1 MRGPHEDLESYLEAI
16 DQLRGTIKF
25 FSNTKMFKSAT
36 GVISHAH
43 NLLSK
48 ALSKLEDEFR
58 QILQN
63 YRFVFGIYIYT
74 DLLVPCWSK
83 IRLLVQGLCL
93 NTFFFLSKFFS
104 KPMEP
109 DRLFE
114 CLPSN
119 LRPSTEG
126 EGGGGKNHDPHQKS
140 LENAIFTVPTVIP
153 PRVLPLLHDL
163 AQQMVQAGHQQ
174 QLFKTY
180 RSNFCFIFTF
190 YSYIFFI
197 YHEMIHTSL
206 MGFS

>member
-63 YRFVFGIYIYT
+63 YRFVLNLIE
-74 DLLVPCWSK
+74 
-83 IRLLVQGLCL
+83 GLCPTL
-93 NTFFFLSKFFS
+93 DLTFFFFFSIKICS

-190 YSYIFFI
+190 YSYILFNI
-197 YHEMIHTSL
+197 PRDDP
-206 MGFS
+206 GF